1 MTDHRVP
8 NPSVS
13 QVFPFAQT
21 LSTPGIM
28 TGQIEARLSSGG
40 VEDQAGC
47 SSLPH
52 LLERPVDDGET
63 GFHDR
68 HNCPPPGDILETM
81 KLRRPTHPTCSACL
95 CLDLYPPS
103 ASFSWSYEQ
112 QHLCGGGTLR
122 GIPIGFSSSLDG
134 PRRKNATREKIATLK
149 TWLQDHATNPY
160 PTKGEK
166 IMLAIVTKMTFN
178 QISTWFANA
187 RRRLKKEKKMTW
199 TPKQL
204 SSSAMRRAVK
214 LKPINPDSGSSD
226 KAKEEDE
233 DEEEEGD
240 DWMNEDQKTVQ
251 ASCSSD
257 EFCSPHRHH
266 GVRQLDT
273 TECSDMAENFGASPV
288 TSFPSARSGDIMH
301 PLTYPGV
308 APCLRHHEYPSF
320 STHSDPYQ
328 QAPFA
333 PNFASYW
340 CNDVISPD
348 GAFLNQ
354 PLTPSLWPATSLLD
368 CRNGNFTAYPTFEGQ
383 RLS

>member
-1 MTDHRVP
+1 LTATTSQGCAQTSLSELSYPAPNDSMTDHRVP

-21 LSTPGIM
+21 LSAQPTPGNM

-81 KLRRPTHPTCSACL
+81 KFRRTTHPTCSACL

-112 QHLCGGGTLR
+112 QHPCGGGTLR

-178 QISTWFANA
+178 QVSKCGLISN
-187 RRRLKKEKKMTW
+187 RG
-199 TPKQL
+199 L
-204 SSSAMRRAVK
+204 SFSLSTSVVHSSVRA
-214 LKPINPDSGSSD
+214 DYG
-226 KAKEEDE
+226 
-233 DEEEEGD
+233 
-240 DWMNEDQKTVQ
+240 
-251 ASCSSD
+251 
-257 EFCSPHRHH
+257 
-266 GVRQLDT
+266 
-273 TECSDMAENFGASPV
+273 
-288 TSFPSARSGDIMH
+288 SFPDWKISRDFKNLRPNELFIKMSAKSVEKS
-301 PLTYPGV
+301 L
-308 APCLRHHEYPSF
+308 PC
-320 STHSDPYQ
+320 
-328 QAPFA
+328 
-333 PNFASYW
+333 
-340 CNDVISPD
+340 
-348 GAFLNQ
+348 
-354 PLTPSLWPATSLLD
+354 
-368 CRNGNFTAYPTFEGQ
+368 
-383 RLS
+383 